1 MKRQLIWA
9 MLLASICAGC
19 ATSRLSLTDNPI
31 TSITVYPGD
40 TKMTEPREIKGQE
53 LEAILAN
60 SIHQDTSYGNW
71 LELPLTI
78 QQGKDSHKGWL
89 RVTSTFIPVAEI
101 VIPYGRLWNTEY
113 DVLMLSD
120 VNSDKL
126 MKMLIPDYK

>member
-1 MKRQLIWA
+1 
-9 MLLASICAGC
+9 
-19 ATSRLSLTDNPI
+19 
-31 TSITVYPGD
+31 
-40 TKMTEPREIKGQE
+40 MTEPREIKGQE

-60 SIHQDTSYGNW
+60 STHQDTSYGNW
-71 LELPLTI
+71 LELPLTV

-101 VIPYGRLWNTEY
+101 VIPYGRLWNNEY

-126 MKMLIPDYK
+126 MKMLIPDDK